1 MSYTNQT
8 PHYHLPQYVGSDIL
22 NPLTDLNG
30 AFEDIDTA
38 LYEIGEEAGS
48 EATKVA
54 NLESKVGTDTLD
66 TVAQNLSGAVNE
78 LKDENDE
85 QATKIAGA
93 EADIDVL
100 EGQMSTAN
108 GNITTLATSV
118 AGLEVGIQGK
128 ADTSA
133 VQAVAADVASVQSDV
148 DALED
153 KVGTSTD
160 QTLAAGATYVSF
172 NVPTTGDNLIE
183 FYSSDGTNYTS
194 INTSVSGVATLT
206 YDAVGVD
213 RVITCVVK
221 GV

>member
-22 NPLTDLNG
+22 NPLTDLNT

-38 LYEIGEEAGS
+38 LYEIGESAGS
-48 EATKVA
+48 EASKVA

-78 LKDENDE
+78 LKSENDE

-100 EGQMSTAN
+100 EGQMSTAS

-118 AGLEVGIQGK
+118 AGLETSVRGK

-133 VQAVAADVASVQSDV
+133 VQAVASDVANIQSDV

-153 KVGTSTD
+153 KVGTTSE
-160 QTLAAGATYVSF
+160 QTLASGATSVSF
-172 NVPTTGDNLIE
+172 NVPTTGNYVID
-183 FYSSDGTNYTS
+183 FYTSDGSNYTA
-194 INTSVSGVATLT
+194 INTGVSGVVTLT
-206 YDAVGVD
+206 YDSANYA
-213 RVITCVVK
+213 RTITCAIK

>member
-38 LYEIGEEAGS
+38 LYEIGEEASS
-48 EATKVA
+48 EASRVA
-54 NLESKVGTDTLD
+54 NLETKVGTDTLD

-78 LKDENDE
+78 LKDVNDE

-93 EADIDVL
+93 EADIDTL
-100 EGQMSTAN
+100 EAQMSTAS

-118 AGLEVGIQGK
+118 AGLETAVQSK

-160 QTLAAGATYVSF
+160 QTLVAGATSVSF

-183 FYSSDGTNYTS
+183 FYSSDGTNYTA
-194 INTSVSGVATLT
+194 INTGVSGVATLT
-206 YDAVGVD
+206 YDAVAFD